1 MASLDWQVP
10 LDLPRDICLLAV
22 ATSGGSAERGS
33 AEGEAAGERSVR
45 GEAPKGGP
53 AASGGAVDS
62 RSRPIPPAATLPVG
76 APQTGGRGSGVPSVA
91 GDPGDP
97 NDASDP
103 ATPADPADPADL
115 VANDGRWGCKNV
127 TVLEAGRGRVLRLE
141 LRGDVSGGPFALAAE
156 GWVAELT
163 AGLVLPRGLA
173 GLARGAGLGAGRVP
187 EGWRAGLV
195 QLVREEPALAE
206 RLDLGAVVPVAGGR
220 RDPGLEVWLEGM
232 ELDPDRAEP
241 FLVLL
246 REPPAAGRGCLLL
259 LDSGGGVVGGHTL
272 QVAR

>member
-1 MASLDWQVP
+1 
-10 LDLPRDICLLAV
+10 
-22 ATSGGSAERGS
+22 
-33 AEGEAAGERSVR
+33 
-45 GEAPKGGP
+45 
-53 AASGGAVDS
+53 
-62 RSRPIPPAATLPVG
+62 
-76 APQTGGRGSGVPSVA
+76 
-91 GDPGDP
+91 
-97 NDASDP
+97 
-103 ATPADPADPADL
+103 
-115 VANDGRWGCKNV
+115 
-127 TVLEAGRGRVLRLE
+127 VLEAGRGRVLRLE
-141 LRGDVSGGPFALAAE
+141 LRGDASGGPFALAAE

-163 AGLVLPRGLA
+163 GGLVLPRGLA

-195 QLVREEPALAE
+195 QMVREEPALAE

-220 RDPGLEVWLEGM
+220 RDPGLEMWLEGM